1 MGLQAEEDH
10 ERAEGIYRLGGSLM
24 PLRAGTDLRA
34 HRGQR
39 KDTSS
44 SELGEEA
51 GLRGGQIGSGK
62 TES

>member
-1 MGLQAEEDH
+1 
-10 ERAEGIYRLGGSLM
+10 M